1 MPSIQSAKNA
11 YIAKNQ
17 MELQQYMQQYNQPI
31 NQFMVTQQHQ
41 QQQQTLFQYKHA
53 PQTNMSM
60 VSSTTSSKNQHNAN
74 TANSKLQSK
83 AIANEITSNK
93 NSANAAEIRRQQNVT
108 ANSHNDFSRLL
119 FKSLTLTNSDTF
131 FRKKLVKKLLILPF
145 FKI

>member
-31 NQFMVTQQHQ
+31 NQFMVSQASQHQ
-41 QQQQTLFQYKHA
+41 QQQQNLFQYKHA

-60 VSSTTSSKNQHNAN
+60 GSSTTSSKNQHNAN

-93 NSANAAEIRRQQNVT
+93 KSANAAEIRRQQNVT

-119 FKSLTLTNSDTF
+119 FYSFN
-131 FRKKLVKKLLILPF
+131 
-145 FKI
+145 